1 MTDCKHQQIEF
12 QDLND
17 CKIVAD
23 FGGGQISS
31 DGGITLISQLDRSYG
46 YTKRFAECFKDHR
59 DNRYIEHGLLELL
72 RQRTYALTSG
82 YEDLNDHDSIRHDPL
97 FSAVCGKKDVTA
109 EVLAGKSTL
118 NRLELTKADAGEDE
132 RYKKIV
138 ADDEAIENFFID
150 EWIRSLPKN
159 AKSVI
164 LDLDATDDLIH
175 GNQEGR
181 FFHGY
186 YMNYCY
192 LPLYI
197 FCNDWPIV
205 AKLRQSNIDACE
217 GALDYTKKIVARLRK
232 RFPSIRVILRADS
245 GFCRHETMSW
255 CEETPGIYYVFGIAR
270 NPVLERRL
278 EKSLEKARLKSEA
291 DGGKPA
297 RVFKELK
304 YAAGTWD
311 GCKRRVIAK
320 AEWTQGAAN
329 PRFIITNLKAD
340 TYSGQDLYEN
350 FYCARGNMENRIKE
364 QQLDLFADRTS
375 TAFMRSNQI
384 RLWFSTLAYLLI
396 NQLRNVAL
404 KGTELA
410 KATCGT
416 IRLRLLKIGTLV
428 KISVRRIYLSM
439 SSAFPLQDIFFIAA
453 HRLRLC

>member
-1 MTDCKHQQIEF
+1 
-12 QDLND
+12 
-17 CKIVAD
+17 
-23 FGGGQISS
+23 
-31 DGGITLISQLDRSYG
+31 
-46 YTKRFAECFKDHR
+46 
-59 DNRYIEHGLLELL
+59 
-72 RQRTYALTSG
+72 
-82 YEDLNDHDSIRHDPL
+82 
-97 FSAVCGKKDVTA
+97 
-109 EVLAGKSTL
+109 LAGKSTL
-118 NRLELTKADAGEDE
+118 NRLELTKADVGKEE
-132 RYKKIV
+132 RYKKIA
-138 ADDEAIENFFID
+138 ADDAAIEEFFID

-159 AKSVI
+159 AKSVT

-197 FCNDWPIV
+197 FCDDWPIV

-217 GALDYTKKIVARLRK
+217 GALDCIKKIVARLRK
-232 RFPSIRVILRADS
+232 SFPSIRVILRADS
-245 GFCRHETMSW
+245 GFCRHETMNW

-270 NPVLERRL
+270 NPVLERYVA
-278 EKSLEKARLKSEA
+278 KSLEKARLKSEA
-291 DGGKPA
+291 DDGKPA
-297 RVFKELK
+297 RVFKEFK

-329 PRFIITNLKAD
+329 PRFIITNLKAV

-396 NQLRNVAL
+396 NQLRKVAL

-428 KISVRRIYLSM
+428 KVSVRRIYLSM
-439 SSAFPLQDIFFIAA
+439 SSAFPLQDIFFLAA